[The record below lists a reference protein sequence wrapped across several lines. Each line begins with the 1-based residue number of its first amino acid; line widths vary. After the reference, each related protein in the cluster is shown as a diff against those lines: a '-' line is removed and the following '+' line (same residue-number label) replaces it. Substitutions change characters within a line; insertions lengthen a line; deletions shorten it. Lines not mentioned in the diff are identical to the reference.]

1 MGAGVVS
8 RKSGGRSSGGDPLVR
23 CPLHHMGGAGNGQ
36 KGYPEVGGGG
46 LIDTLM
52 LAGDS
57 PPRQSGQQS
66 PEPAFTTAAG
76 SFRKVWQLTEQ
87 IS

>member
-8 RKSGGRSSGGDPLVR
+8 RKMAAVVPAVIPSTAHFTTSAERAADKGISGSWRRRADRYSHAGR
-23 CPLHHMGGAGNGQ
+23 GQ
-36 KGYPEVGGGG
+36 
-46 LIDTLM
+46 
-52 LAGDS
+52 

-76 SFRKVWQLTEQ
+76 SFRKVWKLTEQ

>member
-8 RKSGGRSSGGDPLVR
+8 RKMAAVVPAVIPPLPISPHRRSGQRT
-23 CPLHHMGGAGNGQ
+23 

-57 PPRQSGQQS
+57 PSPVLVSKA

-76 SFRKVWQLTEQ
+76 SFRKVWKLTEQ

>member
-8 RKSGGRSSGGDPLVR
+8 RKMAAVVPAVIPSTAHFTTSAERAADKGISGSWRR
-23 CPLHHMGGAGNGQ
+23 R
-36 KGYPEVGGGG
+36 

-57 PPRQSGQQS
+57 PLASLGQQS

-76 SFRKVWQLTEQ
+76 SFRKVWKLTEQ

>member
-8 RKSGGRSSGGDPLVR
+8 RKMAAVVPAVIPSTAHFTTSAERAADKGISGSWRR
-23 CPLHHMGGAGNGQ
+23 R
-36 KGYPEVGGGG
+36 

-57 PPRQSGQQS
+57 PLASLVSKALNRRS
-66 PEPAFTTAAG
+66 PPAAG
-76 SFRKVWQLTEQ
+76 SFRKVWKLTEQ